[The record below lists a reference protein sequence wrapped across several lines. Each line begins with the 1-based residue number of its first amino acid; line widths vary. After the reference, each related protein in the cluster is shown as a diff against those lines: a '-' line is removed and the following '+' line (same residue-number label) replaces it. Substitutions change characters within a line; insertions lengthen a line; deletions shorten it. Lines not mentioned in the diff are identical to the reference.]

1 MEGIYR
7 SWQEKADG
15 QGVSVF
21 MLLLSVYGFPLG
33 SWFALGST
41 FVSFIWINVIHV
53 FFQVCVYSYMEQ
65 ERWASHTGPWRSCV
79 KNICLSPP
87 LPLCLAED

>member
-1 MEGIYR
+1 MDGIYR
-7 SWQEKADG
+7 WWQEKADG

-41 FVSFIWINVIHV
+41 FVSFI
-53 FFQVCVYSYMEQ
+53 
-65 ERWASHTGPWRSCV
+65 
-79 KNICLSPP
+79 
-87 LPLCLAED
+87 